1 VTRRDV
7 HRSFFDY
14 APIGKRKLFRE
25 HPVCQRISVQAV
37 LSCGK
42 LNDGRLPD
50 GEMAANLEERD
61 LQAVHIAAVF
71 LRLSRIRHDGFESDG
86 WRQRQQG

>member
-1 VTRRDV
+1 
-7 HRSFFDY
+7 
-14 APIGKRKLFRE
+14 
-25 HPVCQRISVQAV
+25 
-37 LSCGK
+37 
-42 LNDGRLPD
+42 
-50 GEMAANLEERD
+50 MAANLEERD